1 MFLTYT
7 IGSTYLPRK
16 SDGYNGFYMI
26 LLIFFVGYMCFY
38 DFYVMIFR
46 CIRFYV
52 MGFVFYDV
60 FGGRRCNPFVFYLT
74 IYNCGG
80 K

>member
-1 MFLTYT
+1 
-7 IGSTYLPRK
+7 
-16 SDGYNGFYMI
+16 MI

-60 FGGRRCNPFVFYLT
+60 FGGRRCNPFVFCLT